1 MPSTDHCLS
10 SQQFSSTIALAMVP
24 WSYKFLPCTHTYT
37 MVLLT
42 VYILFAAKF
51 MTCVFSSNAN
61 AKLHSF
67 STFYCH
73 FFFFTTTRRKEC
85 HFFWP
90 LAIGCRQSIFWSS
103 SCHLEIDIFLL
114 RSNLISL
121 SCLCFSLK
129 FKHSQVISSM
139 LKLCHPIF
147 KQVMLLKSSHFFE
160 ICILKSDWYLNQNVA
175 SSFKYYIRAIG
186 GCK

>member
-1 MPSTDHCLS
+1 MTNYPHLHFGLLLCLP
-10 SQQFSSTIALAMVP
+10 QTIASVLNSSLVLWHWQWCLEAI
-24 WSYKFLPCTHTYT
+24 SFCHAHTHT

-73 FFFFTTTRRKEC
+73 FFSSTTTRRKEC

-103 SCHLEIDIFLL
+103 SCHLEIDIFCYILS
-114 RSNLISL
+114 SNLISL

-129 FKHSQVISSM
+129 FKHSQVILSM
-139 LKLCHPIF
+139 LKLCLLIF
-147 KQVMLLKSSHFFE
+147 KQFMLLKSSHFFE
-160 ICILKSDWYLNQNVA
+160 ICINPIVT
-175 SSFKYYIRAIG
+175 
-186 GCK
+186 

>member
-1 MPSTDHCLS
+1 MH
-10 SQQFSSTIALAMVP
+10 
-24 WSYKFLPCTHTYT
+24 THTLWYY
-37 MVLLT
+37 LQ
-42 VYILFAAKF
+42 YIFFLQLNLWLVSFQA
-51 MTCVFSSNAN
+51 MRMPNYRVFPPFIAI
-61 AKLHSF
+61 F
-67 STFYCH
+67 FYH
-73 FFFFTTTRRKEC
+73 KKEVP
-85 HFFWP
+85 FLWP

-139 LKLCHPIF
+139 LKLCHLIF
-147 KQVMLLKSSHFFE
+147 KQAMLLKASHFFE

-186 GCK
+186 GWL